1 MYENITNKESSN
13 LIVYKAIS
21 PSKKIYIGITSK
33 SLNERIYYHNN
44 YSKNNKKSNRH
55 FSNAINKYGIENIK
69 FEIIDYATSW
79 EELCELEKYWI
90 GYYDSYNNGYNMTL
104 GGEGSLGYKYNDKR
118 MENYLKYRNEHPE
131 FNKNISIKLKEY
143 FSKESNRLKQ
153 SNKRKM
159 YYLKHP
165 EAKKE
170 MSEIKKEYYKNHP
183 EKGIEH
189 SKKIKKLFQEN
200 PEIKIKMSN
209 SRKIYLSDKNNY
221 IKMSIACGAKYFN
234 VYDKNGNYVN
244 QYLTQSECSRELNL
258 NQSHIGSCLRK
269 ERKSHKGFTFQYITQ
284 SQGQQPISNPQEALS
299 QVTSF

>member
-21 PSKKIYIGITSK
+21 PSKNIYIGITSK

-69 FEIIDYATSW
+69 FEIIDYAISW

-104 GGEGSLGYKYNDKR
+104 GGEGSLGYKYNDKM

-165 EAKKE
+165 EAKRKCQKLKKNI
-170 MSEIKKEYYKNHP
+170 IKT
-183 EKGIEH
+183 IQ
-189 SKKIKKLFQEN
+189 KKVLNIVKKLKNFF
-200 PEIKIKMSN
+200 
-209 SRKIYLSDKNNY
+209 RKIQK
-221 IKMSIACGAKYFN
+221 
-234 VYDKNGNYVN
+234 
-244 QYLTQSECSRELNL
+244 
-258 NQSHIGSCLRK
+258 
-269 ERKSHKGFTFQYITQ
+269 
-284 SQGQQPISNPQEALS
+284 
-299 QVTSF
+299 